1 MPKPKKSNASKKQK
15 LSQATLEEIFKGAG
29 QTKKSKSKRDVNA
42 SESELGEKSDEGL
55 GDIHFE
61 RKASA
66 VTTDDDVDALEV
78 SSPKRSLKRRKVVNS
93 DDDQDQPMPPLS
105 SPTSHI
111 QITDSE
117 EDEVIP
123 IRKSKRSK
131 QNVVADS
138 DDDDARPRKRK
149 LRKKPQS
156 PTTSDEDLAGEVE
169 EERILDS
176 RLRQRGKTSVFQKNL
191 EKLRR
196 RKQGRTASSSSE
208 MESEVD
214 ATTYRV
220 TPFDGA
226 KPGGSED
233 FDDESE
239 GTQEQENDDFIVE
252 DDGAGFTELPV
263 EFSMSTHED
272 LAHQF
277 KIIFQFFV
285 HIAIQPPEDRHKFMS
300 RQMKSQ
306 QYFSVPLQIVRR
318 KLSGLRD
325 SLVASSVWRADFKTA
340 LSTFPEF
347 GLDDLQFALP
357 QCDACH
363 LGGRLS
369 TLIGRLSGHPYDPV
383 GFESKMGDSSDEDES
398 PLQFHLGRFCARR
411 TRVFHQFSHWEHAL
425 FCAIRQEIDELYERS
440 RAGSSKRNF
449 VRIAFAG
456 ATQPPDDLTD
466 ADAICE
472 YLDSRKVIDME
483 WQSIKSMMDSAQNLE
498 MARKKGDDT
507 EG

>member
-1 MPKPKKSNASKKQK
+1 MPKPRKSIAPKKPK
-15 LSQATLEEIFKGAG
+15 LSQVTLDEIFKGATR
-29 QTKKSKSKRDVNA
+29 TKESRSKCDANS
-42 SESELGEKSDEGL
+42 SESEPGEKSDEGL

-66 VTTDDDVDALEV
+66 VTTDDDVDDLEV
-78 SSPKRSLKRRKVVNS
+78 MSPRRSFKRRKVVNS
-93 DDDQDQPMPPLS
+93 DGDQAMPPLS

-117 EDEVIP
+117 DEVIP
-123 IRKSKRSK
+123 IRKSKRRK

-138 DDDDARPRKRK
+138 DDDADDARPSKRK
-149 LRKKPQS
+149 LRKKSLS
-156 PTTSDEDLAGEVE
+156 PATSDEDLAGEVE

-176 RLRQRGKTSVFQKNL
+176 RLRQRGRTSLFQKNL
-191 EKLRR
+191 EKLKR
-196 RKQGRTASSSSE
+196 RKQGRMVSDSSE
-208 MESEVD
+208 QDSSEED
-214 ATTYRV
+214 ATTRGV
-220 TPFDGA
+220 VPFDGA
-226 KPGGSED
+226 KPD
-233 FDDESE
+233 CDDESE
-239 GTQEQENDDFIVE
+239 GGEDEEQEDDNFIVD

-285 HIAIQPPEDRHKFMS
+285 HIAIQPPQDRHEFMS
-300 RQMKSQ
+300 RQMKTQ

-357 QCDACH
+357 H
-363 LGGRLS
+363 
-369 TLIGRLSGHPYDPV
+369 GHPYDPV
-383 GFESKMGDSSDEDES
+383 GFESTTGDSSDEDES
-398 PLQFHLGRFCARR
+398 PIQFHLGRFCARR
-411 TRVFHQFSHWEHAL
+411 TRYTL
-425 FCAIRQEIDELYERS
+425 FGAIRREIDELHERS
-440 RAGSSKRNF
+440 RVGSSKRNF

-483 WQSIKSMMDSAQNLE
+483 WQSIKLMMDSAQNLE
-498 MARKKGDDT
+498 MARKKGDDI

>member
-1 MPKPKKSNASKKQK
+1 MPKPRKSIAPKKSK
-15 LSQATLEEIFKGAG
+15 LSQVTLDEIFKGATR
-29 QTKKSKSKRDVNA
+29 TKESRSKRDANS
-42 SESELGEKSDEGL
+42 SESEPGEKSDEGL

-66 VTTDDDVDALEV
+66 VTTDDDVDDLEV
-78 SSPKRSLKRRKVVNS
+78 MSPRRSFKRRKVVNS
-93 DDDQDQPMPPLS
+93 DGDQAMPPLS

-111 QITDSE
+111 QITDS

-138 DDDDARPRKRK
+138 DDDADDARPSKRK
-149 LRKKPQS
+149 LRKKSLS
-156 PTTSDEDLAGEVE
+156 PATSDEDLAGEVE

-176 RLRQRGKTSVFQKNL
+176 RLRQRGRTSLFQKNL
-191 EKLRR
+191 EKLKR
-196 RKQGRTASSSSE
+196 RKQGRMVSDSSE
-208 MESEVD
+208 ED
-214 ATTYRV
+214 ATTRGV
-220 TPFDGA
+220 VPFDGA
-226 KPGGSED
+226 KPD
-233 FDDESE
+233 CDDESE
-239 GTQEQENDDFIVE
+239 GGEDEEQEDDNFIVD

-285 HIAIQPPEDRHKFMS
+285 HIAIQPPQDRHEFMS
-300 RQMKSQ
+300 RQMKTQ

-340 LSTFPEF
+340 LSTFPEL

-357 QCDACH
+357 H
-363 LGGRLS
+363 
-369 TLIGRLSGHPYDPV
+369 GHPYDPV
-383 GFESKMGDSSDEDES
+383 GFESTTGDSSDEDES

-411 TRVFHQFSHWEHAL
+411 TRYTL
-425 FCAIRQEIDELYERS
+425 FGAICREIDELHERS

-483 WQSIKSMMDSAQNLE
+483 WQSIKLMMDSAQNLE
-498 MARKKGDDT
+498 MARKKGDDI